1 MSENLKMEDLVEQVD
16 STSETT
22 EQVETT
28 EVVETTPEVTTEQ
41 DPLKIE
47 LEKVQNK
54 GGRTELEKAQYSLKK
69 NAERLKE
76 LGGDPT
82 LVLGIEPKEDDEEEN
97 EDDKPVTL
105 GMLKKMQNVNATKTA
120 MQLAEEI
127 PDNTEKELV
136 KYYLENRIQPSG
148 NPQEDLKDA
157 RRMVNAVKNEQIV
170 QEISRKTPAQT
181 HSNSSGVDAKQ
192 EQAIVYTQEEL
203 QMMRPPFNVT
213 PAEILASRA
222 GKNFSFKK

>member
-1 MSENLKMEDLVEQVD
+1 MIDNIKMEDLVEQVD

-22 EQVETT
+22 EQV
-28 EVVETTPEVTTEQ
+28 VETSETETTEQ

-54 GGRTELEKAQYSLKK
+54 GGRTELEKAQFSLKK

-82 LVLGIEPKEDDEEEN
+82 SVLGIQQVKEEYDEEN

-105 GMLKKMQNVNATKTA
+105 GMLKKMQTATATKTA
-120 MQLAEEI
+120 LQLADEI
-127 PDNTEKELV
+127 TDNTEKELV
-136 KYYLENRIQPSG
+136 KYYLENRIQASG

-157 RRMVNAVKNEQIV
+157 RRMVNAVRNEQIV
-170 QEISRKTPAQT
+170 QEVARKTPPKT
-181 HSNSSGVDAKQ
+181 HSNSSGIDAKQ
-192 EQAIVYTQEEL
+192 EQEIVLTADEL
-203 QMMRPPFNVT
+203 QFMKPPFSMSKE
-213 PAEILASRA
+213 EIVKARK
-222 GKNFSFKK
+222 GENHKFKK